1 MSGAGEEFMTKWK
14 SVAATGVTAA
24 ALVFGALVPPAMA
37 QSTKVPYDAA
47 PTGTAPQGSTAP
59 FDSVGDHNPRA
70 SGASSD
76 DMREMP
82 ISDLLN
88 LLSAQGYARYHNIQR
103 FGDIYLVEA
112 MTTEFRNVTLE
123 VDTATGAIRE
133 R

>member
-1 MSGAGEEFMTKWK
+1 MLSRK
-14 SVAATGVTAA
+14 STAA
-24 ALVFGALVPPAMA
+24 AIVAALIVGASAPSAMA
-37 QSTKVPYDAA
+37 QGAKVPYGSS
-47 PTGTAPQGSTAP
+47 PSGTAPYAAGP
-59 FDSVGDHNPRA
+59 YGSVGDHNPRA
-70 SGASSD
+70 SGATSD